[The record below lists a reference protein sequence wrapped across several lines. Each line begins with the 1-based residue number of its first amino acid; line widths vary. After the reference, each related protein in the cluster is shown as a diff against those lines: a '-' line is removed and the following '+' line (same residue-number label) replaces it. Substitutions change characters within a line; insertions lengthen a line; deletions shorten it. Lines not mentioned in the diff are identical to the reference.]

1 LTEKTVKTV
10 KKLTKQKI
18 TPFLWFDE
26 NAEEA
31 AKFYVSVFKKSKIL
45 AISRY
50 GKAAAKASGKPEG
63 SVMTVQFQLEEQ
75 EFVALNGGPQFKFT
89 EAISL
94 FVSCKTQAELDRLW
108 KKLLAGGQEIS
119 CGWLKD
125 KYGLAWQLVPADI
138 IKMLSGKD
146 TAKADR
152 VMSAVVQMNK
162 LDIKTLKK
170 AYKG

>member
-1 LTEKTVKTV
+1 VGKSV
-10 KKLTKQKI
+10 KKTQKMQKI
-18 TPFLWFDE
+18 TPFLWFND

-31 AKFYVSVFKKSKIL
+31 AKFYVSVFKKSEIL

-50 GKAAAKASGKPEG
+50 GKAAAKASGRPKG
-63 SVMTVQFQLEEQ
+63 SVMTVQFQLEGQ

-94 FVSCKTQAELDRLW
+94 FVGCKTQAELDRLW
-108 KKLLAGGQEIS
+108 KKLLAGGGEEIS

-125 KYGLAWQLVPADI
+125 KYGLAWQIVPAEI

-146 TAKADR
+146 TEKADR